1 MSNDKLIEYIKAD
14 LDEVKKDVKSLLQ
27 FKWQIVGGSVVASI
41 VITIVFQL
49 GSLLV
54 GSK

>member
-27 FKWQIVGGSVVASI
+27 FKWQLMGGTAVVSLVVGILIQLAIAVAS
-41 VITIVFQL
+41 
-49 GSLLV
+49 
-54 GSK
+54 K